1 MFTRCGAPPAVIPT
15 VVSAIRDSVRRSF
28 SKGTHVHA
36 LVAAPVS
43 LLAGTAAISIYLV
56 LTRGSAWS
64 RGYWRQVVP
73 FLPAAVLFGVSYL
86 ALFGAYYRAGVGVV
100 NPLVATEAL
109 WGVGFALLPLRRSE
123 LIGRWLVLGAGLVV
137 AGGVLIGVSR

>member
-73 FLPAAVLFGVSYL
+73 FLPAAVLFGVSYPPL
-86 ALFGAYYRAGVGVV
+86 LRAHYPAGVRVLEPPG
-100 NPLVATEAL
+100 AAR
-109 WGVGFALLPLRRSE
+109 ALL
-123 LIGRWLVLGAGLVV
+123 G
-137 AGGVLIGVSR
+137 GGVAPLLP